1 MKVLVINAGS
11 SSLRFQLIDMAAD
24 ETVLAKGICDRI
36 GLNDAFVEYEN
47 YKGHKKTFKS
57 NLKSHEEAAFFVKG
71 LLLNDE
77 YGVIKDLK
85 EISAA
90 GHRVVQGGA
99 EFSKSTLIDQKL
111 INAVER
117 FTSIAPLHNSANL
130 HGINAC
136 KEIFGEDFPQVAVF
150 DTAFH
155 STIPPKAYIYPL
167 PYEFYEK
174 YGIRKYGYHGLSHYY
189 VSNECARLMHK
200 DIKQTKIIT
209 CHLGN
214 GASIAAIDGGK
225 SVDTTMGFTPTD
237 GMIMGT
243 RSGSLDPGII
253 TFVAERENLSL
264 KEFNEVIN
272 KKSGLLGVSGVS
284 SDAREI
290 EKAAESGNER
300 AILAQDMFRCQ
311 IFKVVAS
318 YIAVLGACDAIV
330 FTGGIGENRVNHR
343 KAICDSLSFMGVK
356 MNDSLNEQT
365 VNGSTA
371 EISEENSSIKIFVI
385 PTNEEIVIAR
395 DTAAVIE
402 SLGK

>member
-36 GLNDAFVEYEN
+36 GLNDAFIEYEN

-77 YGVIKDLK
+77 YGVIKNLK

-111 INAVER
+111 ISAVER

-189 VSNECARLMHK
+189 VSNECAKLMHK

-214 GASIAAIDGGK
+214 GASIAAIDCGK

-264 KEFNEVIN
+264 KEFNAVIN

-290 EKAAESGNER
+290 EKAAKSGNER
-300 AILAQDMFRCQ
+300 AILAQDMFRYQ

-330 FTGGIGENRVNHR
+330 FTGGIGENRVEHR
-343 KAICDSLSFMGVK
+343 RAICDSLSFMGVK

>member
-11 SSLRFQLIDMAAD
+11 SSLRFQLIDMAD
-24 ETVLAKGICDRI
+24 ELVLAKGICDRI

-47 YKGHKKTFKS
+47 YKGHKKTFHS

-71 LLLNDE
+71 LLLNEE
-77 YGVIKDLK
+77 YGVIKDLT
-85 EISAA
+85 EIAAA
-90 GHRVVQGGA
+90 GHRVVQGGV
-99 EFSKSTLIDQKL
+99 EFNKSTLIDQRL
-111 INAVER
+111 INAVEK
-117 FTSIAPLHNSANL
+117 FTPIAPLHNSANL

-174 YGIRKYGYHGLSHYY
+174 YGIRRYGYHGLSHYY
-189 VSNECARLMHK
+189 VSSECAKLMQK

-225 SVDTTMGFTPTD
+225 SVDTTMGFTPVD

-290 EKAAESGNER
+290 EKAAELGNKR
-300 AILAQDMFRCQ
+300 AILAQDMFRYQ
-311 IFKVVAS
+311 IFKVIVS
-318 YIAVLGACDAIV
+318 YIGVLGGCDAIV
-330 FTGGIGENRVNHR
+330 FTGGIGENRVEHR
-343 KAICDSLSFMGVK
+343 RAICSSLSFMGVK
-356 MNDSLNEQT
+356 INGRLNEQT
-365 VNGSTA
+365 VNGTTA
-371 EISEENSSIKIFVI
+371 EISEKGSSIRIFVI
-385 PTNEEIVIAR
+385 PTNEELVIAR

-402 SLGK
+402 KLGE

>member
-11 SSLRFQLIDMAAD
+11 SSLRFQLIDMTD

-47 YKGHKKTFKS
+47 YKGHKKTFHS

-71 LLLNDE
+71 LLLNEE
-77 YGVIKDLK
+77 YGAIKDLT
-85 EISAA
+85 EIAAA
-90 GHRVVQGGA
+90 GHRVVQGGV
-99 EFSKSTLIDQKL
+99 EFNKSTLIDQRL
-111 INAVER
+111 INAVEK
-117 FTSIAPLHNSANL
+117 FTLIAPLHNSANL

-174 YGIRKYGYHGLSHYY
+174 YGIRRYGYHGLSHYY
-189 VSNECARLMHK
+189 VSSECAKLMQK

-225 SVDTTMGFTPTD
+225 SVDTTMGFTPVD

-290 EKAAESGNER
+290 EKAAELGNKR
-300 AILAQDMFRCQ
+300 AILAQDMFRYQ
-311 IFKVVAS
+311 IFKVIVS
-318 YIAVLGACDAIV
+318 YIGVLGGCDAIV
-330 FTGGIGENRVNHR
+330 FTGGIGENRVEHR
-343 KAICDSLSFMGVK
+343 RVICNSLSFMGVK
-356 MNDSLNEQT
+356 INGRLNEQT
-365 VNGSTA
+365 VSGTTA
-371 EISEENSSIKIFVI
+371 EISEKDSSIRIFAI
-385 PTNEEIVIAR
+385 PTNEELVIAR

-402 SLGK
+402 KLGK

>member
-264 KEFNEVIN
+264 KEFNEVTN

-290 EKAAESGNER
+290 EKAAKSGNER
-300 AILAQDMFRCQ
+300 AILAQDMFRYQ

-395 DTAAVIE
+395 DTAEVIE

>member
-11 SSLRFQLIDMAAD
+11 SSLRFQLIDMAD

-77 YGVIKDLK
+77 YGVIKNLK

-111 INAVER
+111 ISAVER

-214 GASIAAIDGGK
+214 GASIVAIDGGK

-290 EKAAESGNER
+290 EKAAKSGNER
-300 AILAQDMFRCQ
+300 AILAQDMFRYQ

>member
-11 SSLRFQLIDMAAD
+11 SSLRFQLIDMTD

-47 YKGHKKTFKS
+47 YKGHKKTFHS

-71 LLLNDE
+71 LLLNEE
-77 YGVIKDLK
+77 YGAIKDLT
-85 EISAA
+85 EIAAA
-90 GHRVVQGGA
+90 GHRVVQGGV
-99 EFSKSTLIDQKL
+99 EFNKSTLIDQRL
-111 INAVER
+111 INAVEKL
-117 FTSIAPLHNSANL
+117 TPIAPLHNSANL

-174 YGIRKYGYHGLSHYY
+174 YGIRRYGYHGLSHYY
-189 VSNECARLMHK
+189 VSSECAKLMQK

-225 SVDTTMGFTPTD
+225 SVDTTMGFTPVD

-290 EKAAESGNER
+290 EKAAELGNKR
-300 AILAQDMFRCQ
+300 AILAQDMFRYQ
-311 IFKVVAS
+311 IFKVIVS
-318 YIAVLGACDAIV
+318 YIGVLGGCDAIV
-330 FTGGIGENRVNHR
+330 FTGGIGENRVEHR
-343 KAICDSLSFMGVK
+343 RVICSSLSFMGVK
-356 MNDSLNEQT
+356 INGRLNEQT
-365 VNGSTA
+365 VNGTTA
-371 EISEENSSIKIFVI
+371 EISEKGSSIRIFVI
-385 PTNEEIVIAR
+385 PTNEELVIAR

-402 SLGK
+402 KLGK

>member
-36 GLNDAFVEYEN
+36 GLNDAFIEYEN

-77 YGVIKDLK
+77 YGVIKNLK

-111 INAVER
+111 ISAVER

-214 GASIAAIDGGK
+214 GASIVAIDGGK

-290 EKAAESGNER
+290 EKAAKSGNER
-300 AILAQDMFRCQ
+300 AILAQDMFRYQ

>member
-11 SSLRFQLIDMAAD
+11 SSLRFQLIDMAD

-71 LLLNDE
+71 LLLNEE
-77 YGVIKDLK
+77 YGVINDLT
-85 EISAA
+85 EIAAA

-99 EFSKSTLIDQKL
+99 EFNKSMLIDQRL
-111 INAVER
+111 INAVKK

-136 KEIFGEDFPQVAVF
+136 KEIFGEKFQQVAVF

-189 VSNECARLMHK
+189 VSSECAKLMQK

-225 SVDTTMGFTPTD
+225 SVDTTMGFTPVD

-300 AILAQDMFRCQ
+300 AILAQDMFRYQ
-311 IFKVVAS
+311 IFKVIAS
-318 YIAVLGACDAIV
+318 YIGVLGGCDAIV
-330 FTGGIGENRVNHR
+330 FTGGIGENRVEHR
-343 KAICDSLSFMGVK
+343 RAICSSLSFMGVK
-356 MNDSLNEQT
+356 INDSLNEQT
-365 VNGSTA
+365 VNGTTA
-371 EISEENSSIKIFVI
+371 EISEKDSSIKIFVI
-385 PTNEEIVIAR
+385 PTNEELVIAR

-402 SLGK
+402 ELRK